1 MWGHERRKLSAMR
14 SAALSIVMASSAQG
28 WISKTAGFAR
38 APSALRP
45 HARTEPARRRRG
57 VVLEATP
64 SKSWQRG
71 NALSYASG
79 DVYAKHGLEAV
90 LSHPLLTK
98 EEEFELG
105 SKVQK
110 LSQIEKT
117 RSSLRENCTDASDD
131 SVAKLLGYVDP
142 IDIFRAE
149 VAGRDAREHMI
160 LSNMRLVVSTARRA
174 QARLP
179 RATQLAVDRD
189 GGAQAL
195 EDLVAEGTLGLATA
209 VDRYDPGRGFRFS
222 TYAVWW
228 VRQAIQKAS
237 RKRQIVAVPRHV
249 QELGKQCENA
259 TKQLRDMLGR
269 SPCVLR
275 RPVTFLRYDAI
286 DATRL
291 HQTRPWVVSF
301 SILSAFRARSRLIH
315 ITRRSV
321 DELAAFLDLKPK
333 QVERAT
339 RSGLAT
345 LSLDVP
351 LGRSKTAKGSGAGDG
366 GDAASLADL
375 LEAPEVQPYSSA
387 AFHELRDAIDVA
399 MKRSLDNSERDVL
412 RLRLGLDDGNSRTRP
427 QVGQIMGLDTRKV
440 RGIEQGALT
449 KLRKGPASLEMYL
462 PRDGGVGGPPPEF

>member
-1 MWGHERRKLSAMR
+1 MWGCERRRRSALR
-14 SAALSIVMASSAQG
+14 RAALSIVMASSQG
-28 WISKTAGFAR
+28 WMIGRQTVLR
-38 APSALRP
+38 APAPRSVARRP
-45 HARTEPARRRRG
+45 STTRRRG

-259 TKQLRDMLGR
+259 TKQLRDMLGT
-269 SPCVLR
+269 VN
-275 RPVTFLRYDAI
+275 
-286 DATRL
+286 
-291 HQTRPWVVSF
+291 
-301 SILSAFRARSRLIH
+301 
-315 ITRRSV
+315 SV
-321 DELAAFLDLKPK
+321 
-333 QVERAT
+333 
-339 RSGLAT
+339 
-345 LSLDVP
+345 
-351 LGRSKTAKGSGAGDG
+351 
-366 GDAASLADL
+366 
-375 LEAPEVQPYSSA
+375 
-387 AFHELRDAIDVA
+387 
-399 MKRSLDNSERDVL
+399 
-412 RLRLGLDDGNSRTRP
+412 
-427 QVGQIMGLDTRKV
+427 
-440 RGIEQGALT
+440 
-449 KLRKGPASLEMYL
+449 
-462 PRDGGVGGPPPEF
+462 

>member
-1 MWGHERRKLSAMR
+1 MLRNTQRRPRNSTMR
-14 SAALSIVMASSAQG
+14 RTALLTCVASSAQG
-28 WISKTAGFAR
+28 WIQTAGFAR
-38 APSALRP
+38 APAALRP
-45 HARTEPARRRRG
+45 NARPGPARRRGATPAAAPRRR
-57 VVLEATP
+57 VVLAATP

-110 LSQIEKT
+110 LSEIEKT
-117 RSSLRENCTDASDD
+117 RSELRTNATDASDD

-249 QELGKQCENA
+249 QELGKTCENA
-259 TKQLRDMLGR
+259 TRELRDMLGR
-269 SPCVLR
+269 SP
-275 RPVTFLRYDAI
+275 
-286 DATRL
+286 
-291 HQTRPWVVSF
+291 
-301 SILSAFRARSRLIH
+301 
-315 ITRRSV
+315 SV

-375 LEAPEVQPYSSA
+375 LEAPEVQPYASA
-387 AFHELRDAIDVA
+387 SFHELRDAIDVA

-427 QVGQIMGLDTRKV
+427 QVGAIMGLDTRRV

-462 PRDGGVGGPPPEF
+462 PKDGGKGGPPPEF

>member
-1 MWGHERRKLSAMR
+1 MR
-14 SAALSIVMASSAQG
+14 SAALSIVMASSQG
-28 WISKTAGFAR
+28 WMIGRQTVLR
-38 APSALRP
+38 APAPRSV
-45 HARTEPARRRRG
+45 ARRSTTARRRG

-269 SPCVLR
+269 SPCGLR
-275 RPVTFLRYDAI
+275 RPATFLRYDAI

-291 HQTRPWVVSF
+291 HETRPWVVSF
-301 SILSAFRARSRLIH
+301 SILSAFRARSRLDTYH
-315 ITRRSV
+315 TQVRR
-321 DELAAFLDLKPK
+321 
-333 QVERAT
+333 RA
-339 RSGLAT
+339 RG
-345 LSLDVP
+345 VP
-351 LGRSKTAKGSGAGDG
+351 GPEAEAGRTS
-366 GDAASLADL
+366 
-375 LEAPEVQPYSSA
+375 Y
-387 AFHELRDAIDVA
+387 
-399 MKRSLDNSERDVL
+399 
-412 RLRLGLDDGNSRTRP
+412 
-427 QVGQIMGLDTRKV
+427 
-440 RGIEQGALT
+440 
-449 KLRKGPASLEMYL
+449 
-462 PRDGGVGGPPPEF
+462 

>member
-1 MWGHERRKLSAMR
+1 MARRRPHGSAIR
-14 SAALSIVMASSAQG
+14 RTALLTCVASSAQG
-28 WISKTAGFAR
+28 WISSSRFAR

-45 HARTEPARRRRG
+45 APSSGPQTARAPRRR
-57 VVLEATP
+57 VVLAATP

-259 TKQLRDMLGR
+259 TKQLRDMLGI
-269 SPCVLR
+269 VN
-275 RPVTFLRYDAI
+275 
-286 DATRL
+286 
-291 HQTRPWVVSF
+291 
-301 SILSAFRARSRLIH
+301 
-315 ITRRSV
+315 SV
-321 DELAAFLDLKPK
+321 
-333 QVERAT
+333 
-339 RSGLAT
+339 
-345 LSLDVP
+345 
-351 LGRSKTAKGSGAGDG
+351 
-366 GDAASLADL
+366 
-375 LEAPEVQPYSSA
+375 
-387 AFHELRDAIDVA
+387 
-399 MKRSLDNSERDVL
+399 
-412 RLRLGLDDGNSRTRP
+412 
-427 QVGQIMGLDTRKV
+427 
-440 RGIEQGALT
+440 
-449 KLRKGPASLEMYL
+449 
-462 PRDGGVGGPPPEF
+462 

>member
-1 MWGHERRKLSAMR
+1 MIGRQPVL
-14 SAALSIVMASSAQG
+14 
-28 WISKTAGFAR
+28 R
-38 APSALRP
+38 APALRSV
-45 HARTEPARRRRG
+45 ARRPTTARRRG

-110 LSQIEKT
+110 LSEIEKT
-117 RSSLRENCTDASDD
+117 RSELRTNATDASDD

-259 TKQLRDMLGR
+259 TRELRDMLGR
-269 SPCVLR
+269 SP
-275 RPVTFLRYDAI
+275 
-286 DATRL
+286 
-291 HQTRPWVVSF
+291 
-301 SILSAFRARSRLIH
+301 
-315 ITRRSV
+315 SV

-375 LEAPEVQPYSSA
+375 LEAPEVQPYASA
-387 AFHELRDAIDVA
+387 SFHELRDAIDVA

-427 QVGQIMGLDTRKV
+427 QVGAIMGLDTRRV
-440 RGIEQGALT
+440 RGID
-449 KLRKGPASLEMYL
+449 KGL
-462 PRDGGVGGPPPEF
+462 

>member
-1 MWGHERRKLSAMR
+1 M
-14 SAALSIVMASSAQG
+14 
-28 WISKTAGFAR
+28 
-38 APSALRP
+38 
-45 HARTEPARRRRG
+45 
-57 VVLEATP
+57 
-64 SKSWQRG
+64 
-71 NALSYASG
+71 
-79 DVYAKHGLEAV
+79 

-110 LSQIEKT
+110 LSAIEST
-117 RSSLRENCTDASDD
+117 RKSLRENATDASDD

-259 TKQLRDMLGR
+259 TKQLRDMLGT
-269 SPCVLR
+269 VN
-275 RPVTFLRYDAI
+275 
-286 DATRL
+286 
-291 HQTRPWVVSF
+291 
-301 SILSAFRARSRLIH
+301 
-315 ITRRSV
+315 SV
-321 DELAAFLDLKPK
+321 
-333 QVERAT
+333 
-339 RSGLAT
+339 
-345 LSLDVP
+345 
-351 LGRSKTAKGSGAGDG
+351 
-366 GDAASLADL
+366 
-375 LEAPEVQPYSSA
+375 
-387 AFHELRDAIDVA
+387 
-399 MKRSLDNSERDVL
+399 
-412 RLRLGLDDGNSRTRP
+412 
-427 QVGQIMGLDTRKV
+427 
-440 RGIEQGALT
+440 
-449 KLRKGPASLEMYL
+449 
-462 PRDGGVGGPPPEF
+462 

>member
-1 MWGHERRKLSAMR
+1 MPNMARRRPHRSRLSR
-14 SAALSIVMASSAQG
+14 TALLTCVASTTQG
-28 WISKTAGFAR
+28 WIPSSRFAR
-38 APSALRP
+38 APSALRRAP
-45 HARTEPARRRRG
+45 STGPQTSRSATPAAPARRR
-57 VVLEATP
+57 VVLAATP

-259 TKQLRDMLGR
+259 TKQLRDMLGT
-269 SPCVLR
+269 VN
-275 RPVTFLRYDAI
+275 
-286 DATRL
+286 
-291 HQTRPWVVSF
+291 
-301 SILSAFRARSRLIH
+301 
-315 ITRRSV
+315 SV
-321 DELAAFLDLKPK
+321 
-333 QVERAT
+333 
-339 RSGLAT
+339 
-345 LSLDVP
+345 
-351 LGRSKTAKGSGAGDG
+351 
-366 GDAASLADL
+366 
-375 LEAPEVQPYSSA
+375 
-387 AFHELRDAIDVA
+387 
-399 MKRSLDNSERDVL
+399 
-412 RLRLGLDDGNSRTRP
+412 
-427 QVGQIMGLDTRKV
+427 
-440 RGIEQGALT
+440 
-449 KLRKGPASLEMYL
+449 
-462 PRDGGVGGPPPEF
+462 